1 MGKRNL
7 IIALVI
13 VLVSIFISGCFT
25 YVSTG
30 FGIFY
35 PPHHRGIQPIVMT
48 AIHGLTGH
56 GSMSTVGSMSSI
68 SVIMAI
74 GMFLGMEQ
82 RKYMCSKIMS
92 IGLIKSGKI
101 IINIAG

>member
-1 MGKRNL
+1 MRKRNL
-7 IIALVI
+7 VI
-13 VLVSIFISGCFT
+13 VLMVVLVSIFISGCFT

-35 PPHHRGIQPIVMT
+35 PLRITGIQPIVMT

-56 GSMSTVGSMSSI
+56 ESMSTVGSMSSI
-68 SVIMAI
+68 SVMMAI

-82 RKYMCSKIMS
+82 RKYMCSKIMI